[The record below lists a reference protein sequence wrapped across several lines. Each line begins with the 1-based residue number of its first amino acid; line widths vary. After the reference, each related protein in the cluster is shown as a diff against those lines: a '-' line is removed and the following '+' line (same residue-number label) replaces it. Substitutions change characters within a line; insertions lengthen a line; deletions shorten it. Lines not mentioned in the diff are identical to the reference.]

1 MPVALPVRSSVLL
14 KTLGHP
20 ALRRADGAL
29 AGGLRRKDL
38 ALLVYLCVEGLPA
51 HARGRLAALLWG
63 ESPEERARHSLTQ
76 ALGRLARV
84 LEPGIVVPDKD
95 AVRWTGGL
103 PCDAVTLLREGMEPE
118 EVDDAFS
125 LYPGPFLEGF
135 DTGPGAEDFHEWAD
149 RRRAELRN
157 AALRLLE
164 RAGEQAEAA
173 GAWARALRLGERAVE
188 IDPVW
193 EQGHRRVMRALAAR
207 GERNGALRYYQRL
220 EAWLAEEVEG
230 EPDPDTRALA
240 EQLRAPEPAEPRPA
254 EPRPAEPKPAAPDP
268 LPVAVTNP
276 HAETEIEGPRDA
288 APPPSNPQPPNP
300 QMPSSPRTVP
310 DEPGPPHPAAGPGP
324 QGDTDDPSAF
334 GAVATPVPAGANP
347 VPAAAP
353 AREPDACPPPDAV
366 PGRHGGDRRWLVLWL
381 SLVILSALLAL
392 TITIAQERASSE
404 PAEHP
409 PAHGE
414 SVRLRGT
421 HRIFLAFGET
431 LYEVPDSATLCAC
444 TGWYPDMVRQ
454 IRALPPWPQRMLP
467 SVMDYTWIGG
477 ASPLVSDNAKDTT
490 VFVAAGCIRPS
501 VPNRET
507 LDSIFGSGAA
517 ARTLMVPDS
526 ILSQLPRGFIAKGH
540 PLRSAGTLIRGPQN
554 RVRWITYHGGALEVT
569 DPSLLATHCRSA
581 DEAVTVDEREF
592 DYYRPWGTLGRGA
605 GGCPRAPPPGHGH

>member
-1 MPVALPVRSSVLL
+1 MPVAIPVRSPVLL

-84 LEPGIVVPDKD
+84 LQPGIVVPDKD
-95 AVRWTGGL
+95 AVRWAGGL
-103 PCDAVTLLREGMEPE
+103 PCDACSLLREGVDPE
-118 EVDDAFS
+118 DVDDAFS

-135 DTGPGAEDFHEWAD
+135 DAGPGAEDFHEWAD
-149 RRRAELRN
+149 RRRAEVRN
-157 AALRLLE
+157 AAVRLLE

-240 EQLRAPEPAEPRPA
+240 EQLRAPDPSEPR
-254 EPRPAEPKPAAPDP
+254 PAAPDP
-268 LPVAVTNP
+268 SPLPLPAP
-276 HAETEIEGPRDA
+276 AETEAGAGDA
-288 APPPSNPQPPNP
+288 APDASPVPPGEDPPSPAGSGPPRDEADP
-300 QMPSSPRTVP
+300 PALAFAPATIPSPATDAAAGVTSP
-310 DEPGPPHPAAGPGP
+310 PGPHSPPG
-324 QGDTDDPSAF
+324 
-334 GAVATPVPAGANP
+334 AGA
-347 VPAAAP
+347 
-353 AREPDACPPPDAV
+353 
-366 PGRHGGDRRWLVLWL
+366 RHGADRRGVVLWL
-381 SLVILSALLAL
+381 LLAGALLAMAV
-392 TITIAQERASSE
+392 TAAQDWSGSQ

-414 SVRLRGT
+414 SVRLRGSN
-421 HRIFLAFGET
+421 RIFLAFGET
-431 LYEVPDSATLCAC
+431 LYELPDSATLCAC

-454 IRALPPWPQRMLP
+454 IRALPPWPRRMLP
-467 SVMDYTWIGG
+467 SVRDHAWMGG
-477 ASPLVSDNAKDTT
+477 TLPLVSDNPADST
-490 VFVAAGCIRPS
+490 VFVAAGCIRTS
-501 VPNRET
+501 VPNRES
-507 LDSIFGSGAA
+507 LDSIFASGAA
-517 ARTLMVPDS
+517 TQTLTVPDS
-526 ILSQLPRGFIAKGH
+526 VLSRLPRGFIARGH
-540 PLRSAGTLIRGPQN
+540 PLRPAGTLIRGPEN
-554 RVRWITYHGGALEVT
+554 RVRWVTYHGGALEVT

-581 DEAVTVDEREF
+581 DRAITVTEREF
-592 DYYRPWGTLGRGA
+592 SYYRPWGTLGRGR
-605 GGCPRAPPPGHGH
+605 GGCPRSPPPGHGH